1 MGAGGPQGR
10 LIVAAGVPHPATARA
25 PLMHE
30 KSGRLEQTRGL
41 SGVEAPPLHR
51 RRAARAIVLIGVALT
66 LAGSGGPGLAQGA
79 AIDVAYVEGVAGRAT
94 ASSQGTTAELD
105 VLDPVNDGTR
115 LDLESNAVLR
125 LCHYRT
131 HHLLILRGPLRAS
144 VSAAGVTTE
153 SGTTLAGSGETCATP
168 VISTFQ
174 GGLALRGLAAAT
186 PVTLR
191 PRIRIINQGTQP
203 IQKAALWDLRLQTEI
218 ATFSRTV
225 AQPHL
230 TEGKN
235 YSLVVDLTNGTRWT
249 AMFRASATTETSAV
263 IVVVR

>member
-1 MGAGGPQGR
+1 MMG
-10 LIVAAGVPHPATARA
+10 
-25 PLMHE
+25 M
-30 KSGRLEQTRGL
+30 
-41 SGVEAPPLHR
+41 
-51 RRAARAIVLIGVALT
+51 
-66 LAGSGGPGLAQGA
+66 
-79 AIDVAYVEGVAGRAT
+79 
-94 ASSQGTTAELD
+94 
-105 VLDPVNDGTR
+105 R

-131 HHLLILRGPLRAS
+131 HHLLILKGPLRAS
-144 VSAAGVTTE
+144 VSAAGVMTE
-153 SGTTLAGSGETCATP
+153 SGAALAGAGETYATP

-191 PRIRIINQGTQP
+191 PRIRIINRGTQP
-203 IQKAALWDLRLQTEI
+203 IQKAALWDLEI

-230 TEGKN
+230 TDGQN
-235 YSLVVDLTNGTRWT
+235 HSLLVDLTNGTTWT